1 MNQDEPNTSEQSPA
15 SHLSPDSVAAPGAPA
30 PGVPALPRTPSSHT
44 NARSRVPP
52 LAPAT
57 HSILRLATALAH
69 ALERETD
76 RALALTGLTA
86 TGFAALDEIRSAAP
100 STQRDLARR
109 LGLRPST
116 TSELL
121 RRLAR
126 RGWVTRTAH
135 PALTP
140 AGAAALERAD
150 RIVARLES
158 RWARRMAEAR
168 PAGFPS
174 MRFQALRRWL
184 GEGLAAL
191 GEA

>member
-1 MNQDEPNTSEQSPA
+1 MDEE
-15 SHLSPDSVAAPGAPA
+15 
-30 PGVPALPRTPSSHT
+30 VPHTPSSHT
-44 NARSRVPP
+44 NARRAVPIEAPGSRSV
-52 LAPAT
+52 
-57 HSILRLATALAH
+57 LRLATALAH
-69 ALERETD
+69 ALETETD
-76 RALALTGLTA
+76 RALVITGLTA
-86 TGFAALDEIRSAAP
+86 TGFAALDEIHSAAP

-126 RGWVTRTAH
+126 RGFVTRTGR

-140 AGAAALERAD
+140 TGAAALDRAHH
-150 RIVARLES
+150 ILARLES
-158 RWARRMAEAR
+158 RWVRRMGEAR
-168 PAGFPS
+168 PGGFPS

-191 GEA
+191 GGGRAAPE

>member
-1 MNQDEPNTSEQSPA
+1 MDEE
-15 SHLSPDSVAAPGAPA
+15 
-30 PGVPALPRTPSSHT
+30 VPHTPSSHT
-44 NARSRVPP
+44 NARRAVPIEAPGSRSV
-52 LAPAT
+52 
-57 HSILRLATALAH
+57 LRLATALAH
-69 ALERETD
+69 ALETETD
-76 RALALTGLTA
+76 RALAITGLTA
-86 TGFAALDEIRSAAP
+86 TGFAALDEIHSAAP

-126 RGWVTRTAH
+126 RGFVTRTGR

-140 AGAAALERAD
+140 TGAAALDRAHH
-150 RIVARLES
+150 ILARLES
-158 RWARRMAEAR
+158 RWVRRMGEAR
-168 PAGFPS
+168 PGGFPS

-191 GEA
+191 GGGRAALGEGRAALGGGRAAPE